1 MSSSVLIKDNN
12 SSFIRESS
20 VIDKH
25 CIYVEISFNMINKF
39 NRSLNDWQ
47 GNESYRR
54 FLVADVFSGEC
65 LPRIETQNLL
75 RTKTSMHQKSV
86 FETDYRF
93 NKPTTKNSYK
103 CKCKLPIYS
112 YPVHYKFSPALTM
125 RILKGSIWVFSR
137 VQIGIS
143 SAVKTVS
150 FVSSS
155 LEARPRSDSLQSLLN
170 KQSWPDTL
178 WLSPLSNMAT
188 WSARVKK

>member
-1 MSSSVLIKDNN
+1 MAPIMDSFSLLKQKRGLWVHWGVL
-12 SSFIRESS
+12 
-20 VIDKH
+20 
-25 CIYVEISFNMINKF
+25 
-39 NRSLNDWQ
+39 
-47 GNESYRR
+47 
-54 FLVADVFSGEC
+54 
-65 LPRIETQNLL
+65 
-75 RTKTSMHQKSV
+75 
-86 FETDYRF
+86 ETDYRF
-93 NKPTTKNSYK
+93 NKPTTRNSYK

-170 KQSWPDTL
+170 KQSWSDTL
-178 WLSPLSNMAT
+178 WLTPLSNMAT
-188 WSARVKK
+188 RTARVKKINISFQINFKLDFYDMYI